1 MIGVPINNQMK
12 TNHVEFHLL
21 SILKYASKKLVVKIV
36 RENATI
42 TETKYNRLIIKI
54 LQKIYLKVNLEL
66 SIQLQKPITIF
77 H

>member
-1 MIGVPINNQMK
+1 MK

-42 TETKYNRLIIKI
+42 TETKYNRLIIK
-54 LQKIYLKVNLEL
+54 
-66 SIQLQKPITIF
+66 
-77 H
+77 